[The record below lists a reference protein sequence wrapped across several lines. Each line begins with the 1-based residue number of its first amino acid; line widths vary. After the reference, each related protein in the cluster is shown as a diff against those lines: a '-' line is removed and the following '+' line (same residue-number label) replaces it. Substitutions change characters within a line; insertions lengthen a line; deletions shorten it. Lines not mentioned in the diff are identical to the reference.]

1 MPVAVDLTD
10 KITKT
15 IATLARRQLE
25 CSIIWTTMEHVPE
38 QTCITQVVGS
48 KETSTGRTLFLA
60 QLNSQVSTSP
70 SLKKN

>member
-25 CSIIWTTMEHVPE
+25 CSIIWTTMEHV
-38 QTCITQVVGS
+38 TRADMHY
-48 KETSTGRTLFLA
+48 TGGRIKRNANRTYLI
-60 QLNSQVSTSP
+60 P
-70 SLKKN
+70 C